1 MATIPLERL
10 SAKQDLKPAYIGCKP
25 AFIDRVHAMR
35 QERKYKEQ
43 QRKWE
48 ELDAV
53 RSKERK
59 DMAEF
64 QAKVREK
71 LEQMAADRFERQAQ
85 ETKRKAQAWCV
96 IGFALVLVTLIAV
109 V

>member
-10 SAKQDLKPAYIGCKP
+10 SVKQSP

-35 QERKYKEQ
+35 QDRKYREQ

-48 ELDAV
+48 ELDAA

-64 QAKVREK
+64 QAKVREQ

-96 IGFALVLVTLIAV
+96 IGFALVLGLVTLIAV